1 MPTYP
6 LSAIWSEPIEL
17 LAGDIMQNQS
27 RYAIEIVA
35 SDPDSDPARL
45 RLPPG
50 GGPIQVDGARTIR
63 ARALGIQSNAQSNE
77 LHVVR
82 GF

>member
-6 LSAIWSEPIEL
+6 LSTSWSAPIAL
-17 LAGDIMQNQS
+17 LAGDVLQNHS

-35 SDPDSDPARL
+35 ADPASDPARL

-50 GGPIQVDGARTIR
+50 GGAMQVDGARTIR
-63 ARALGIQSNAQSNE
+63 ARTLGRIQSNE